1 MRHRLHRMSVI
12 ICKKTAIDQSLRAPP
27 PRSPSDAD
35 DVTSNSNSLLFLSAS
50 VYALAC
56 SNSLN
61 TLTSLFL
68 SFSSGCECTR
78 LCKADAAFLLA
89 SGSRSD
95 CTIWTSSGMHPD
107 CLMARQLSGLVLN
120 ARRVSPMS
128 ACSWPLNIANRL
140 YTMSTLASSC
150 WEERRDKLGLPRR
163 APPELDAKLI
173 TLVSSCGTRASD
185 GGRHAGDG
193 VLYRMVCVCGGGRSI
208 RDGFGVPHCPLDG
221 PSAVVEHRNAVV
233 SMGDGFAADGHVG
246 AGASGP
252 VAFVFA
258 AGGVPVGA
266 ARGTTVALKQQKSTY
281 TMQHIKLAVTLERV
295 N

>member
-1 MRHRLHRMSVI
+1 
-12 ICKKTAIDQSLRAPP
+12 
-27 PRSPSDAD
+27 
-35 DVTSNSNSLLFLSAS
+35 
-50 VYALAC
+50 
-56 SNSLN
+56 
-61 TLTSLFL
+61 
-68 SFSSGCECTR
+68 
-78 LCKADAAFLLA
+78 
-89 SGSRSD
+89 
-95 CTIWTSSGMHPD
+95 
-107 CLMARQLSGLVLN
+107 
-120 ARRVSPMS
+120 
-128 ACSWPLNIANRL
+128 
-140 YTMSTLASSC
+140 
-150 WEERRDKLGLPRR
+150 
-163 APPELDAKLI
+163 
-173 TLVSSCGTRASD
+173 
-185 GGRHAGDG
+185 
-193 VLYRMVCVCGGGRSI
+193 MVCVCGGGRSI

>member
-1 MRHRLHRMSVI
+1 VQIACLCNSSNESFIRCATVCTGCLS
-12 ICKKTAIDQSLRAPP
+12 S
-27 PRSPSDAD
+27 SSDAD

-107 CLMARQLSGLVLN
+107 CLIARQLSGLVLN

-128 ACSWPLNIANRL
+128 ACSWPLSIASRL

-173 TLVSSCGTRASD
+173 TLVSSCGIRESN
-185 GGRHAGDG
+185 GGDMREMGSCTAWF
-193 VLYRMVCVCGGGRSI
+193 VC
-208 RDGFGVPHCPLDG
+208 
-221 PSAVVEHRNAVV
+221 
-233 SMGDGFAADGHVG
+233 
-246 AGASGP
+246 AGAEDRFEMGSEFHIVRSTGQ
-252 VAFVFA
+252 
-258 AGGVPVGA
+258 VPW
-266 ARGTTVALKQQKSTY
+266 
-281 TMQHIKLAVTLERV
+281 
-295 N
+295 